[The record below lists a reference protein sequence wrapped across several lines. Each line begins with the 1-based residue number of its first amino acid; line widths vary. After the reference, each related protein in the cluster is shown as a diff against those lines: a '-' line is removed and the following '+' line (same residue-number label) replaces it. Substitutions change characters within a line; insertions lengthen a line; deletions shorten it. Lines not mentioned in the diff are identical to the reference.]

1 LLNHHSGGECTAP
14 PGHPP
19 PPRGANQL
27 LLMKL
32 CAQFSGSSVAAV
44 WIALTGGAT
53 VTE

>member
-1 LLNHHSGGECTAP
+1 VSDPTPVSVAP
-14 PGHPP
+14 PPPGPPP